1 MYGCALF
8 FPLVSTVVFGSGMNS
23 EERDAL
29 LQCSAICNRDQ
40 VDNLTLK
47 VHKDHK
53 KHVVTAINPDSLSNP
68 RYSHNSDTHPFLVD
82 LITQ

>member
-1 MYGCALF
+1 
-8 FPLVSTVVFGSGMNS
+8 MNS
-23 EERDAL
+23 VERDAL
-29 LQCSAICNRDQ
+29 LQHPAFRNRDQ

-82 LITQ
+82 LITQSKQTPFYFSDEIAE

>member
-1 MYGCALF
+1 M
-8 FPLVSTVVFGSGMNS
+8 LVGNRVNRP
-23 EERDAL
+23 ERYVL
-29 LQCSAICNRDQ
+29 LHHSAIRNRDQ

-68 RYSHNSDTHPFLVD
+68 RYSHNSDTHPFFSRLK
-82 LITQ
+82 